1 MKLLAV
7 ETATEACSA
16 ALLAEGEVIER
27 HEVAPQQHAELLLGM
42 VDELL
47 GESGLALGAL
57 DAIAFG
63 QGPGSF
69 TGLRIAAGVVQG
81 LAYGSDLPAVPVS
94 TLQVLAETARHA
106 HRAKRAAC
114 AFDARMGEV
123 YWGLYEVGEGG
134 EAVMLCLGEDVVTSP
149 GDAPGALGGG
159 WVAVGSA
166 WLPYEDAL
174 IARLGQ
180 VEIIDDSLTPRA
192 GHLATLG
199 AYWFERGRH
208 VSADEV
214 RPVYLRNQVTRAPGG
229 AHA

>member
-69 TGLRIAAGVVQG
+69 CLLYT
-81 LAYGSDLPAVPVS
+81 SDA
-94 TLQVLAETARHA
+94 
-106 HRAKRAAC
+106 
-114 AFDARMGEV
+114 
-123 YWGLYEVGEGG
+123 
-134 EAVMLCLGEDVVTSP
+134 
-149 GDAPGALGGG
+149 
-159 WVAVGSA
+159 
-166 WLPYEDAL
+166 
-174 IARLGQ
+174 
-180 VEIIDDSLTPRA
+180 
-192 GHLATLG
+192 
-199 AYWFERGRH
+199 
-208 VSADEV
+208 ADE
-214 RPVYLRNQVTRAPGG
+214 
-229 AHA
+229 

>member
-106 HRAKRAAC
+106 HRATRAAC

-123 YWGLYEVGEGG
+123 YWGLYE
-134 EAVMLCLGEDVVTSP
+134 
-149 GDAPGALGGG
+149 
-159 WVAVGSA
+159 
-166 WLPYEDAL
+166 DAL

-180 VEIIDDSLTPRA
+180 VEIIDDSLKPRA